1 MRMYFRNLIAILI
14 IGTISFTACGKSSA
28 QIYSDETVMHNTC
41 NISALNP
48 THEPIVDLNELL
60 NDNTFQQ
67 QVKDY
72 FLSEPSAD
80 NMNGCYFSVCGA
92 EMYNINTNTVEKN
105 LQCFIFTQ
113 DLEEVGTLY
122 FNMDGSKLITSYSI
136 NNGTRSAL
144 LKRLSEKPDERFVI
158 LTDGFN
164 NVSLL
169 NSNNEIIKL
178 SAGSED
184 FTIIGDCFGLLS
196 VELGLSY
203 NDIVNEDNL
212 VWVGF

>member
-14 IGTISFTACGKSSA
+14 LGTISFTACGKSSA
-28 QIYSDETVMHNTC
+28 PIYSDETVTHNTC
-41 NISALNP
+41 DISVLN
-48 THEPIVDLNELL
+48 TEHEPIVDLNELL

-67 QVKDY
+67 QVRDY
-72 FLSEPSAD
+72 FSSEPSAS

-92 EMYNINTNTVEKN
+92 EMYNVNTNKVEKTM
-105 LQCFIFTQ
+105 QCFIFTQ
-113 DLEEVGTLY
+113 DLEEVGTLH

-136 NNGTRSAL
+136 NSGTRSAL
-144 LKRLSEKPDERFVI
+144 LKKLSEKPDERFVI

-164 NVSLL
+164 NVMLL
-169 NSNNEIIKL
+169 NKDNETIKL

-196 VELGLSY
+196 VELRLSY